1 MIIGAGMDT
10 SAEKYFDR
18 MVEILDKKRQLLEDM
33 LALSK
38 AQTPV
43 ITAETLDK
51 LKGLIDEKQEKIE
64 AINIL
69 DEEFS
74 VYFERLKTTAN
85 VKKLDDID
93 AKAFPGAKALKER
106 TGEILKLVEG
116 ISQIE
121 KSNNDKSKKLHE
133 ELGSEIKKINQGKRI
148 NNAYN
153 PSPSNPAAYF
163 LDKKK

>member
-1 MIIGAGMDT
+1 MDT
-10 SAEKYFDR
+10 SAERYFDR

-33 LALSK
+33 LALTQ
-38 AQTPV
+38 AQTQV

-51 LKGLIDEKQEKIE
+51 LKELIDEKQEKIE
-64 AINIL
+64 AIDML

-85 VKKLDDID
+85 VKKLGDID
-93 AKAFPGAKALKER
+93 AKLFPGAKRLKER
-106 TGEILKLVEG
+106 TGEILKLVDS
-116 ISQIE
+116 ISEIE
-121 KSNNDKSKKLHE
+121 KSNNHKSKKLHE

-153 PSPSNPAAYF
+153 PSPSNPTAYF